1 MDGND
6 RNPKVVPKS
15 LNDELMDSSLNMITR
30 GALLNSKD
38 DFDKFD
44 YQGRSI

>member
-15 LNDELMDSSLNMITR
+15 LNDELMDCSLNMITR